1 MVMLCEVQSCSTQTP
16 AAAALYS
23 NGTTRHRHA
32 VSWFLLD
39 SASHSFCLLSFFF
52 CFFFSQTSQLMY
64 TRGIPLLLCFPPPLS
79 ASPFLYFFPLLV
91 MCSVLLWLLGINLWH
106 IKRCGGGKKD
116 AWGEKFISIL
126 NLFAECLQRNI
137 WESQRFIYVNCWVF
151 CCFFYSTVMQL
162 LLVKIEVG
170 SVRVCT
176 CAKNTHCACSTCQC
190 VHLYLW
196 GGVLW
201 QQTFSRSVIERWDTG
216 VCSMLVF
223 HFITCTQVHTK
234 YKQWVSLI

>member
-39 SASHSFCLLSFFF
+39 SASHSFCLVFFF
-52 CFFFSQTSQLMY
+52 FFFFSQTSQLMY
-64 TRGIPLLLCFPPPLS
+64 TRGIPLLLCFPPSLS

-106 IKRCGGGKKD
+106 IKRCGGGKED

-126 NLFAECLQRNI
+126 NLFAECLQRNSALFMSI
-137 WESQRFIYVNCWVF
+137 AVLF
-151 CCFFYSTVMQL
+151 CFL
-162 LLVKIEVG
+162 LLFLFH
-170 SVRVCT
+170 SHATFT
-176 CAKNTHCACSTCQC
+176 CKNRSGISQ
-190 VHLYLW
+190 
-196 GGVLW
+196 GVYM
-201 QQTFSRSVIERWDTG
+201 
-216 VCSMLVF
+216 C
-223 HFITCTQVHTK
+223 
-234 YKQWVSLI
+234 

>member
-1 MVMLCEVQSCSTQTP
+1 
-16 AAAALYS
+16 
-23 NGTTRHRHA
+23 
-32 VSWFLLD
+32 
-39 SASHSFCLLSFFF
+39 
-52 CFFFSQTSQLMY
+52 MY
-64 TRGIPLLLCFPPPLS
+64 TRGIPLLLCFPPSLS

-106 IKRCGGGKKD
+106 IKRCGGGKED

-137 WESQRFIYVNCWVF
+137 WESQRFIYVNCCFCFF

-162 LLVKIEVG
+162 LLVKIVG
-170 SVRVCT
+170 ESVRLWDQSGCVHVL
-176 CAKNTHCACSTCQC
+176 KIHIVACSTCQC

-196 GGVLW
+196 VGVLW
-201 QQTFSRSVIERWDTG
+201 QQTFSRSKIERWDTG

-223 HFITCTQVHTK
+223 HFITCTQIHTK

>member
-1 MVMLCEVQSCSTQTP
+1 MVILCEVQSCSTQTP

-64 TRGIPLLLCFPPPLS
+64 TRGIPLLLCFPPSLS

-106 IKRCGGGKKD
+106 IKRCGGGKED

-126 NLFAECLQRNI
+126 NLFAECLQRNSALFMSI
-137 WESQRFIYVNCWVF
+137 AVLF
-151 CCFFYSTVMQL
+151 CFL
-162 LLVKIEVG
+162 LLFLFH
-170 SVRVCT
+170 SHATFT
-176 CAKNTHCACSTCQC
+176 CKNRSGISQ
-190 VHLYLW
+190 
-196 GGVLW
+196 GVYM
-201 QQTFSRSVIERWDTG
+201 
-216 VCSMLVF
+216 C
-223 HFITCTQVHTK
+223 
-234 YKQWVSLI
+234 